1 MSLVLSSPFIEEE
14 GMRTRA
20 AVFAGIAAL
29 PMGSGAVM
37 AQGYPAK
44 PLRIVVP
51 QAPGAQSELFA
62 RMVGQKMSESLGQPV
77 VNDPRPG
84 AGGTVGTEVAARAA
98 PDGYTLLLGTNSSHG
113 ANPAIYSKLPYDPIR
128 DFAPIALM
136 VGMPYVLS
144 VHPSLP
150 VTNIKQLIAF
160 AKSRPGQLNYA
171 SAGNGST
178 HQLCG
183 ELFKSMASLN
193 VVHVPYKG
201 GPPATTAT
209 ISGEVSILFN
219 TVGSVHTYVTNGKLK
234 ALGVTTEKRS
244 GNLPQTPTM
253 AESGLPGFDIMS
265 WFGLLAPAGTPR
277 PIITRLNAETI
288 KALNTPEIKSVIAAT
303 GLELIPGSPEQF
315 AEHIKSQIAKFSAIA
330 KTAGIKM
337 D

>member
-1 MSLVLSSPFIEEE
+1 MN
-14 GMRTRA
+14 TRVVTLICITTLAGA
-20 AVFAGIAAL
+20 APAL
-29 PMGSGAVM
+29 
-37 AQGYPAK
+37 AQNYPAK
-44 PLRIVVP
+44 PVRIVVP

-84 AGGTVGTEVAARAA
+84 AGGAVGAEVAARAA
-98 PDGYTLLLGTNSSHG
+98 PDGYTLLMGTNSSHG
-113 ANPAIYSKLPYDPIR
+113 ANPAIYSKLPYDPVK

-150 VTNIKQLIAF
+150 VRNVKELIAF
-160 AKSRPGQLNYA
+160 AKARPGQLNFA

-183 ELFKSMASLN
+183 ELFKSMTKLN

-201 GPPATTAT
+201 GPPATAAT
-209 ISGEVSILFN
+209 MSGEVSMLFN
-219 TVGSVHTYVTNGKLK
+219 TVGSVHTFAANGKLR
-234 ALGVTTEKRS
+234 ALGVTTAKRS
-244 GNLPQTPTM
+244 GKLPDVPTLS
-253 AESGLPGFDIMS
+253 ESGLPGFDIMS
-265 WFGLLAPAGTPR
+265 WFGLLAPAGTPQ

-288 KALNTPEIKSVIAAT
+288 KALNTPEIKKAVAAT

-315 AEHIKSQIAKFSAIA
+315 AEHIKSQIAKFTSIA
-330 KTAGIKM
+330 KTANIRL